1 MFDRETPG
9 LPIRPRLELSV
20 IRMNPSIETV
30 DRSELR
36 MGTMAPVNVFVRVV
50 DTLELVQHI
59 DLGSDN

>member
-1 MFDRETPG
+1 MFDGETPE
-9 LPIRPRLELSV
+9 LPICPRLELSV

-59 DLGSDN
+59 DLGSNN